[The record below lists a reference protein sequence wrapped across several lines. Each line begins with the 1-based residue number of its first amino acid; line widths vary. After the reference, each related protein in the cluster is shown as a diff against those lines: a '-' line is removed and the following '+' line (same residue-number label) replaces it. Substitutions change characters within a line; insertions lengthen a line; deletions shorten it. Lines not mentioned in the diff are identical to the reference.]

1 MISVMPVPRNM
12 NFTVLSSGIL
22 VPLFSFPLQILIRR
36 MLLDF
41 CKPMCYIECMVATK
55 SAKIFSIF
63 IEYKGVKP
71 NETQK
76 TLRIGTRRSAHALCA
91 CRLHLRQNH
100 RRGEH
105 KQHLRRV
112 LLFLRSRLRRQHC
125 VLRTRIFASTGE
137 AMFASL
143 ADYLADPDV
152 KASIDAE
159 IENQTDD
166 SMTIKVY
173 ADGNAL
179 VYEYQFTDE
188 YDLSDEDIKQSV
200 LDALKEGCE
209 ENASTFE
216 DIADT
221 LESEVGLSGVHVR
234 LVYLNG
240 DGSEIYTHDFE

>member
-1 MISVMPVPRNM
+1 MKLRKLCALALAGLL
-12 NFTVLSSGIL
+12 TLSALAG
-22 VPLFSFPLQILIRR
+22 
-36 MLLDF
+36 
-41 CKPMCYIECMVATK
+41 CT
-55 SAKIFSIF
+55 SAKTIVGGNTSSTSD
-63 IEYKGVKP
+63 ESSSSSEAASE
-71 NETQK
+71 NSTASSE
-76 TLRIGTRRSAHALCA
+76 S
-91 CRLHLRQNH
+91 
-100 RRGEH
+100 E
-105 KQHLRRV
+105 
-112 LLFLRSRLRRQHC
+112 SS
-125 VLRTRIFASTGE
+125 ASTGE
-137 AMFASL
+137 AMFAS
-143 ADYLADPDV
+143 LADPDV

>member
-41 CKPMCYIECMVATK
+41 CKPMCYIECMAATK

-76 TLRIGTRRSAHALCA
+76 TLRMALAGLLSLSALAGCTSA
-91 CRLHLRQNH
+91 KTIVGGNTSSTSA
-100 RRGEH
+100 E
-105 KQHLRRV
+105 
-112 LLFLRSRLRRQHC
+112 SSSSSEA
-125 VLRTRIFASTGE
+125 TSEDSTASSEPESSASTGE

>member
-1 MISVMPVPRNM
+1 MKLRKLCALALAGLL
-12 NFTVLSSGIL
+12 TLSALAG
-22 VPLFSFPLQILIRR
+22 
-36 MLLDF
+36 
-41 CKPMCYIECMVATK
+41 CT
-55 SAKIFSIF
+55 SAKTIVGGNTSSTSASS
-63 IEYKGVKP
+63 
-71 NETQK
+71 ETE
-76 TLRIGTRRSAHALCA
+76 S
-91 CRLHLRQNH
+91 
-100 RRGEH
+100 
-105 KQHLRRV
+105 
-112 LLFLRSRLRRQHC
+112 S
-125 VLRTRIFASTGE
+125 ASTGE

-209 ENASTFE
+209 ENASTWRTNHS
-216 DIADT
+216 IW
-221 LESEVGLSGVHVR
+221 HW
-234 LVYLNG
+234 
-240 DGSEIYTHDFE
+240 

>member
-1 MISVMPVPRNM
+1 MA
-12 NFTVLSSGIL
+12 
-22 VPLFSFPLQILIRR
+22 
-36 MLLDF
+36 
-41 CKPMCYIECMVATK
+41 ATK

-63 IEYKGVKP
+63 IEYKGVNQMK
-71 NETQK
+71 
-76 TLRIGTRRSAHALCA
+76 LRKLCA
-91 CRLHLRQNH
+91 LALA
-100 RRGEH
+100 G
-105 KQHLRRV
+105 
-112 LLFLRSRLRRQHC
+112 LLTLSALAGC
-125 VLRTRIFASTGE
+125 TSAKTVVKGDTSSTSASSETESSASSGE

-152 KASIDAE
+152 KSSIDAE

>member
-1 MISVMPVPRNM
+1 MKLRKLCALALAGLL
-12 NFTVLSSGIL
+12 TLSALAG
-22 VPLFSFPLQILIRR
+22 
-36 MLLDF
+36 
-41 CKPMCYIECMVATK
+41 CT
-55 SAKIFSIF
+55 SAKTIVGGNTSS
-63 IEYKGVKP
+63 
-71 NETQK
+71 T
-76 TLRIGTRRSAHALCA
+76 SAESSSSSEATSEDSTA
-91 CRLHLRQNH
+91 SS
-100 RRGEH
+100 EPE
-105 KQHLRRV
+105 
-112 LLFLRSRLRRQHC
+112 SS
-125 VLRTRIFASTGE
+125 ASTGE
-137 AMFASL
+137 AMFAS
-143 ADYLADPDV
+143 LADPDV

>member
-1 MISVMPVPRNM
+1 MKLRKLCALALAGLL
-12 NFTVLSSGIL
+12 TLSALAG
-22 VPLFSFPLQILIRR
+22 
-36 MLLDF
+36 
-41 CKPMCYIECMVATK
+41 CT
-55 SAKIFSIF
+55 SAKTVVGGDTSSTASSVGDT
-63 IEYKGVKP
+63 E
-71 NETQK
+71 
-76 TLRIGTRRSAHALCA
+76 
-91 CRLHLRQNH
+91 
-100 RRGEH
+100 
-105 KQHLRRV
+105 
-112 LLFLRSRLRRQHC
+112 
-125 VLRTRIFASTGE
+125 FAT
-137 AMFASL
+137 L

-159 IENQTDD
+159 VENQTDD

-173 ADGNAL
+173 AVGNAL

-188 YDLSDEDIKQSV
+188 YDLSDEAEKQSV
-200 LDALKEGCE
+200 QDALKEGCE

>member
-1 MISVMPVPRNM
+1 MKLRKLCALALAGLL
-12 NFTVLSSGIL
+12 TLSALAG
-22 VPLFSFPLQILIRR
+22 
-36 MLLDF
+36 
-41 CKPMCYIECMVATK
+41 CT
-55 SAKIFSIF
+55 SAKTIVGGNTSS
-63 IEYKGVKP
+63 
-71 NETQK
+71 T
-76 TLRIGTRRSAHALCA
+76 SAKSSSSSEDSTASS
-91 CRLHLRQNH
+91 
-100 RRGEH
+100 E
-105 KQHLRRV
+105 
-112 LLFLRSRLRRQHC
+112 SESS
-125 VLRTRIFASTGE
+125 TSTGE

>member
-1 MISVMPVPRNM
+1 MKLRKLCALALAGLL
-12 NFTVLSSGIL
+12 TLSALAG
-22 VPLFSFPLQILIRR
+22 
-36 MLLDF
+36 
-41 CKPMCYIECMVATK
+41 CT
-55 SAKIFSIF
+55 SAKTVVGGDTSS
-63 IEYKGVKP
+63 
-71 NETQK
+71 TAS
-76 TLRIGTRRSAHALCA
+76 SA
-91 CRLHLRQNH
+91 
-100 RRGEH
+100 GDTE
-105 KQHLRRV
+105 
-112 LLFLRSRLRRQHC
+112 
-125 VLRTRIFASTGE
+125 FAT
-137 AMFASL
+137 L

-159 IENQTDD
+159 VENQTDD

-188 YDLSDEDIKQSV
+188 YDLSDDATKQSV
-200 LDALKEGCE
+200 QDALKEGCE

>member
-1 MISVMPVPRNM
+1 MKLRKLCALALAGLL
-12 NFTVLSSGIL
+12 TLSALAG
-22 VPLFSFPLQILIRR
+22 
-36 MLLDF
+36 
-41 CKPMCYIECMVATK
+41 CT
-55 SAKIFSIF
+55 SAKTVVGGDTSS
-63 IEYKGVKP
+63 
-71 NETQK
+71 T
-76 TLRIGTRRSAHALCA
+76 SASSEAVS
-91 CRLHLRQNH
+91 
-100 RRGEH
+100 ED
-105 KQHLRRV
+105 
-112 LLFLRSRLRRQHC
+112 S
-125 VLRTRIFASTGE
+125 TASSAGE

-188 YDLSDEDIKQSV
+188 YDLSDEAEKQSV
-200 LDALKEGCE
+200 QDALKEGCE

>member
-1 MISVMPVPRNM
+1 MKLRKLCALALAGLL
-12 NFTVLSSGIL
+12 TLSALAG
-22 VPLFSFPLQILIRR
+22 
-36 MLLDF
+36 
-41 CKPMCYIECMVATK
+41 CT
-55 SAKIFSIF
+55 SAKTIVGGNTSS
-63 IEYKGVKP
+63 
-71 NETQK
+71 T
-76 TLRIGTRRSAHALCA
+76 SAESSSSSEDSTASS
-91 CRLHLRQNH
+91 
-100 RRGEH
+100 E
-105 KQHLRRV
+105 
-112 LLFLRSRLRRQHC
+112 SESS
-125 VLRTRIFASTGE
+125 ASTGE

-188 YDLSDEDIKQSV
+188 YDLS
-200 LDALKEGCE
+200 
-209 ENASTFE
+209 
-216 DIADT
+216 
-221 LESEVGLSGVHVR
+221 GVHVR

>member
-1 MISVMPVPRNM
+1 
-12 NFTVLSSGIL
+12 
-22 VPLFSFPLQILIRR
+22 
-36 MLLDF
+36 
-41 CKPMCYIECMVATK
+41 
-55 SAKIFSIF
+55 
-63 IEYKGVKP
+63 
-71 NETQK
+71 
-76 TLRIGTRRSAHALCA
+76 
-91 CRLHLRQNH
+91 
-100 RRGEH
+100 
-105 KQHLRRV
+105 
-112 LLFLRSRLRRQHC
+112 
-125 VLRTRIFASTGE
+125 
-137 AMFASL
+137 MFASL

-216 DIADT
+216 EYRRYARKRSRSLRCARPPRL
-221 LESEVGLSGVHVR
+221 LERRRQRNLHPR
-234 LVYLNG
+234 L
-240 DGSEIYTHDFE
+240 

>member
-1 MISVMPVPRNM
+1 MKLRKLCALALAGLL
-12 NFTVLSSGIL
+12 TLSALAG
-22 VPLFSFPLQILIRR
+22 
-36 MLLDF
+36 
-41 CKPMCYIECMVATK
+41 CT
-55 SAKIFSIF
+55 SAKTVVGGDTSSTASSVGDT
-63 IEYKGVKP
+63 E
-71 NETQK
+71 
-76 TLRIGTRRSAHALCA
+76 
-91 CRLHLRQNH
+91 
-100 RRGEH
+100 
-105 KQHLRRV
+105 
-112 LLFLRSRLRRQHC
+112 
-125 VLRTRIFASTGE
+125 FAT
-137 AMFASL
+137 L

-166 SMTIKVY
+166 NMTIKVY

-188 YDLSDEDIKQSV
+188 YDLSDEAEKQSV
-200 LDALKEGCE
+200 QDALKEGCE

>member
-41 CKPMCYIECMVATK
+41 CKPMCYIECMAATK

-76 TLRIGTRRSAHALCA
+76 TLRIGTRRSALALCA

-100 RRGEH
+100 RRGNTSSTSAE
-105 KQHLRRV
+105 
-112 LLFLRSRLRRQHC
+112 SSSSSEA
-125 VLRTRIFASTGE
+125 TSEDSTASSEPESSASTGE

>member
-1 MISVMPVPRNM
+1 MKLRKLCALALAGL
-12 NFTVLSSGIL
+12 LSLSALAG
-22 VPLFSFPLQILIRR
+22 
-36 MLLDF
+36 
-41 CKPMCYIECMVATK
+41 CT
-55 SAKIFSIF
+55 SAKTIVGGNTSS
-63 IEYKGVKP
+63 
-71 NETQK
+71 T
-76 TLRIGTRRSAHALCA
+76 SAESSSSSEATSEDSTA
-91 CRLHLRQNH
+91 SS
-100 RRGEH
+100 EPE
-105 KQHLRRV
+105 
-112 LLFLRSRLRRQHC
+112 SS
-125 VLRTRIFASTGE
+125 ASTGE

-179 VYEYQFTDE
+179 VYE

>member
-1 MISVMPVPRNM
+1 MISVMPVPRNI

-22 VPLFSFPLQILIRR
+22 VPLFSFLSKFLIRR
-36 MLLDF
+36 TLLDF

-112 LLFLRSRLRRQHC
+112 PSSSSSSEDS
-125 VLRTRIFASTGE
+125 TASSESESSASTGE

>member
-1 MISVMPVPRNM
+1 MKLRKLYALALAGLL
-12 NFTVLSSGIL
+12 TLSALAG
-22 VPLFSFPLQILIRR
+22 
-36 MLLDF
+36 
-41 CKPMCYIECMVATK
+41 CT
-55 SAKIFSIF
+55 SAKTVVGGDTSSTASSVGDT
-63 IEYKGVKP
+63 E
-71 NETQK
+71 
-76 TLRIGTRRSAHALCA
+76 
-91 CRLHLRQNH
+91 
-100 RRGEH
+100 
-105 KQHLRRV
+105 
-112 LLFLRSRLRRQHC
+112 
-125 VLRTRIFASTGE
+125 FAT
-137 AMFASL
+137 L

-188 YDLSDEDIKQSV
+188 YDLSDEAEKQSV
-200 LDALKEGCE
+200 QDALKEGCE

>member
-1 MISVMPVPRNM
+1 MKLRKLC
-12 NFTVLSSGIL
+12 TLALAGLLTLSALAG
-22 VPLFSFPLQILIRR
+22 
-36 MLLDF
+36 
-41 CKPMCYIECMVATK
+41 CT
-55 SAKIFSIF
+55 SAKTIVGGNTSS
-63 IEYKGVKP
+63 
-71 NETQK
+71 T
-76 TLRIGTRRSAHALCA
+76 SAESSSSSEAA
-91 CRLHLRQNH
+91 SENSTASS
-100 RRGEH
+100 E
-105 KQHLRRV
+105 
-112 LLFLRSRLRRQHC
+112 SESS
-125 VLRTRIFASTGE
+125 ASTGE

>member
-1 MISVMPVPRNM
+1 
-12 NFTVLSSGIL
+12 
-22 VPLFSFPLQILIRR
+22 
-36 MLLDF
+36 
-41 CKPMCYIECMVATK
+41 MCYIECMVATK

-76 TLRIGTRRSAHALCA
+76 TLRIGTRRSALAGCTSA
-91 CRLHLRQNH
+91 KTIVGGNTSSTSA
-100 RRGEH
+100 E
-105 KQHLRRV
+105 
-112 LLFLRSRLRRQHC
+112 SSSSSEDS
-125 VLRTRIFASTGE
+125 TASSEPESSASTGE

>member
-1 MISVMPVPRNM
+1 MKLRKLCALALAGLL
-12 NFTVLSSGIL
+12 TLSALAG
-22 VPLFSFPLQILIRR
+22 
-36 MLLDF
+36 
-41 CKPMCYIECMVATK
+41 CT
-55 SAKIFSIF
+55 SAKTVVGGDTSSD
-63 IEYKGVKP
+63 
-71 NETQK
+71 T
-76 TLRIGTRRSAHALCA
+76 SASSEAVSEDSTA
-91 CRLHLRQNH
+91 SSV
-100 RRGEH
+100 GDAE
-105 KQHLRRV
+105 
-112 LLFLRSRLRRQHC
+112 
-125 VLRTRIFASTGE
+125 FAT
-137 AMFASL
+137 L

-159 IENQTDD
+159 IEAQTDD

-188 YDLSDEDIKQSV
+188 YDLSDDATKQSV
-200 LDALKEGCE
+200 QDALKEGCE

-216 DIADT
+216 DIVDT

>member
-1 MISVMPVPRNM
+1 MKLRKLYALALAGLL
-12 NFTVLSSGIL
+12 TLSALAG
-22 VPLFSFPLQILIRR
+22 
-36 MLLDF
+36 
-41 CKPMCYIECMVATK
+41 CT
-55 SAKIFSIF
+55 SAKTVVGGDTSSTASSVGDT
-63 IEYKGVKP
+63 E
-71 NETQK
+71 
-76 TLRIGTRRSAHALCA
+76 
-91 CRLHLRQNH
+91 
-100 RRGEH
+100 
-105 KQHLRRV
+105 
-112 LLFLRSRLRRQHC
+112 
-125 VLRTRIFASTGE
+125 FAT
-137 AMFASL
+137 
-143 ADYLADPDV
+143 LADPDV

-188 YDLSDEDIKQSV
+188 YDLSDDATKQSV
-200 LDALKEGCE
+200 QDALKEGCE

>member
-1 MISVMPVPRNM
+1 MKLRKLCALALAGLL
-12 NFTVLSSGIL
+12 TLSALAG
-22 VPLFSFPLQILIRR
+22 
-36 MLLDF
+36 
-41 CKPMCYIECMVATK
+41 CT
-55 SAKIFSIF
+55 SAKTVVGGDTSSTASSVGDT
-63 IEYKGVKP
+63 E
-71 NETQK
+71 
-76 TLRIGTRRSAHALCA
+76 
-91 CRLHLRQNH
+91 
-100 RRGEH
+100 
-105 KQHLRRV
+105 
-112 LLFLRSRLRRQHC
+112 
-125 VLRTRIFASTGE
+125 FAT
-137 AMFASL
+137 L

-240 DGSEIYTHDFE
+240 DGSKIYTHDFE

>member
-1 MISVMPVPRNM
+1 MKLRKLCALALAGLL
-12 NFTVLSSGIL
+12 TLSALAG
-22 VPLFSFPLQILIRR
+22 
-36 MLLDF
+36 
-41 CKPMCYIECMVATK
+41 CT
-55 SAKIFSIF
+55 SAKTIVGGNTSSTSD
-63 IEYKGVKP
+63 ESSSSS
-71 NETQK
+71 EAASEDSTA
-76 TLRIGTRRSAHALCA
+76 SS
-91 CRLHLRQNH
+91 
-100 RRGEH
+100 E
-105 KQHLRRV
+105 
-112 LLFLRSRLRRQHC
+112 SS
-125 VLRTRIFASTGE
+125 ASTGE

-179 VYEYQFTDE
+179 VYEYQFTDV

-209 ENASTFE
+209 ENASTIE

>member
-1 MISVMPVPRNM
+1 MKLRKLCALALAGL
-12 NFTVLSSGIL
+12 LSLSALAG
-22 VPLFSFPLQILIRR
+22 
-36 MLLDF
+36 
-41 CKPMCYIECMVATK
+41 CT
-55 SAKIFSIF
+55 SAKTIVGGNTSS
-63 IEYKGVKP
+63 
-71 NETQK
+71 T
-76 TLRIGTRRSAHALCA
+76 SAESSSSSEATSEDSTA
-91 CRLHLRQNH
+91 SS
-100 RRGEH
+100 EPE
-105 KQHLRRV
+105 
-112 LLFLRSRLRRQHC
+112 SS
-125 VLRTRIFASTGE
+125 ASTGE
-137 AMFASL
+137 AMFAS
-143 ADYLADPDV
+143 LADPDV

>member
-1 MISVMPVPRNM
+1 MKLRKLCALALAGLL
-12 NFTVLSSGIL
+12 TLSALAG
-22 VPLFSFPLQILIRR
+22 
-36 MLLDF
+36 
-41 CKPMCYIECMVATK
+41 CT
-55 SAKIFSIF
+55 SAKTIVGGNTSSTSASS
-63 IEYKGVKP
+63 
-71 NETQK
+71 ETE
-76 TLRIGTRRSAHALCA
+76 S
-91 CRLHLRQNH
+91 
-100 RRGEH
+100 
-105 KQHLRRV
+105 
-112 LLFLRSRLRRQHC
+112 S
-125 VLRTRIFASTGE
+125 ASTGE
-137 AMFASL
+137 AMFAS
-143 ADYLADPDV
+143 LADPDV

>member
-1 MISVMPVPRNM
+1 MKLRKLCALALAGL
-12 NFTVLSSGIL
+12 LSLSALAG
-22 VPLFSFPLQILIRR
+22 
-36 MLLDF
+36 
-41 CKPMCYIECMVATK
+41 CT
-55 SAKIFSIF
+55 SAKTIVGGNTSS
-63 IEYKGVKP
+63 
-71 NETQK
+71 T
-76 TLRIGTRRSAHALCA
+76 SAESSSSSEATSEDSTA
-91 CRLHLRQNH
+91 SS
-100 RRGEH
+100 EPE
-105 KQHLRRV
+105 
-112 LLFLRSRLRRQHC
+112 SS
-125 VLRTRIFASTGE
+125 ASTGE

-200 LDALKEGCE
+200 LDDFKKKAAK

-240 DGSEIYTHDFE
+240 DGSEIYHPRL

>member
-1 MISVMPVPRNM
+1 MKLRKLCALALAGLL
-12 NFTVLSSGIL
+12 TLSALAG
-22 VPLFSFPLQILIRR
+22 
-36 MLLDF
+36 
-41 CKPMCYIECMVATK
+41 CT
-55 SAKIFSIF
+55 SAKTIVGGNTSS
-63 IEYKGVKP
+63 
-71 NETQK
+71 T
-76 TLRIGTRRSAHALCA
+76 SAESSSSSEAASEDSTASSEL
-91 CRLHLRQNH
+91 
-100 RRGEH
+100 E
-105 KQHLRRV
+105 
-112 LLFLRSRLRRQHC
+112 SSS
-125 VLRTRIFASTGE
+125 STGK

>member
-1 MISVMPVPRNM
+1 
-12 NFTVLSSGIL
+12 
-22 VPLFSFPLQILIRR
+22 
-36 MLLDF
+36 
-41 CKPMCYIECMVATK
+41 MCYIECMASTK

-71 NETQK
+71 NETKK
-76 TLRIGTRRSAHALCA
+76 TLLTLSALAGCTSA
-91 CRLHLRQNH
+91 KTIVGGNTSSTSA
-100 RRGEH
+100 E
-105 KQHLRRV
+105 
-112 LLFLRSRLRRQHC
+112 SSSSSEAASEDS
-125 VLRTRIFASTGE
+125 TASSESESSASTGE

>member
-1 MISVMPVPRNM
+1 MKLRKLCALALAGLL
-12 NFTVLSSGIL
+12 TLSALAG
-22 VPLFSFPLQILIRR
+22 
-36 MLLDF
+36 
-41 CKPMCYIECMVATK
+41 CT
-55 SAKIFSIF
+55 SAKTVVGGDTSSTASSVGDT
-63 IEYKGVKP
+63 E
-71 NETQK
+71 
-76 TLRIGTRRSAHALCA
+76 
-91 CRLHLRQNH
+91 
-100 RRGEH
+100 
-105 KQHLRRV
+105 
-112 LLFLRSRLRRQHC
+112 
-125 VLRTRIFASTGE
+125 FAT
-137 AMFASL
+137 L

-159 IENQTDD
+159 IEAQTDD

-188 YDLSDEDIKQSV
+188 YDLSDEAEKQSV
-200 LDALKEGCE
+200 QDALKEGCE

>member
-1 MISVMPVPRNM
+1 MKHTTRWLILLLVFCLTLPSGLTAAAAKKEEPVQEQT
-12 NFTVLSSGIL
+12 FTITVGQ
-22 VPLFSFPLQILIRR
+22 SFQ
-36 MLLDF
+36 D
-41 CKPMCYIECMVATK
+41 
-55 SAKIFSIF
+55 
-63 IEYKGVKP
+63 
-71 NETQK
+71 
-76 TLRIGTRRSAHALCA
+76 
-91 CRLHLRQNH
+91 
-100 RRGEH
+100 
-105 KQHLRRV
+105 
-112 LLFLRSRLRRQHC
+112 
-125 VLRTRIFASTGE
+125 
-137 AMFASL
+137 
-143 ADYLADPDV
+143 
-152 KASIDAE
+152 
-159 IENQTDD
+159 
-166 SMTIKVY
+166 